1 MGRNLTDSHLDRSN
15 VLNNAMAMRE
25 IEKAVGLRGIL
36 FQGRYVFL
44 KEQVASFLEIAPRT
58 VERYLE
64 SHNEELVRN
73 GYVVLRGEILQ
84 SLKKVL
90 SQTDVPEIDVGN
102 ILRSPQLGV
111 FDFRAFLNLA
121 MLVVEGTR
129 ARLMRQ
135 MILDIVIDT
144 INLRCGGSTKY
155 INQRDEDFIF
165 SLYQDEDYH
174 RQFTDSLRDF
184 VSGGNFKYANYT
196 NKIYLAIF
204 RERNQEYRKI
214 LRLAQ
219 KDRTRHTFYSEV
231 LDLITAFESGLA
243 SELKKRSEALGRKL
257 EPWEVDSVFDE
268 LAALPLWKPLIEKA
282 RMKMASRDLAF
293 RDALHENI
301 SEYIRALPVE
311 DFERFLGEKSKELAE
326 RIEDAQEVL
335 KRLRDRG

>member
-1 MGRNLTDSHLDRSN
+1 MPL
-15 VLNNAMAMRE
+15 
-25 IEKAVGLRGIL
+25 IEKP
-36 FQGRYVFL
+36 
-44 KEQVASFLEIAPRT
+44 PR
-58 VERYLE
+58 
-64 SHNEELVRN
+64 
-73 GYVVLRGEILQ
+73 
-84 SLKKVL
+84 
-90 SQTDVPEIDVGN
+90 
-102 ILRSPQLGV
+102 
-111 FDFRAFLNLA
+111 
-121 MLVVEGTR
+121 
-129 ARLMRQ
+129 
-135 MILDIVIDT
+135 

-174 RQFTDSLRDF
+174 RQFTDALRDF

-243 SELKKRSEALGRKL
+243 SELEKRSEALGRTL

-326 RIEDAQEVL
+326 RIEDAQDVL